1 MTPLRDKPLYLK
13 DTVFTK
19 KGFALSIAA
28 GLVGLPNVGKSTL
41 FNALTKSSVP
51 AENYPFCTI
60 DPHMAITIVP
70 DTRINKL
77 QKWYGSQKTIP
88 ASVQFVDIAG
98 LVKGAAT
105 GQGLGNQFLSHIRE
119 VDLILNVVRCF
130 EDKNIVSDFSV
141 VDPNR
146 DFDIITTELMLR
158 DLDSIEKRKG
168 KLQHSLKAA
177 QNKPTEKKELELEA
191 ALIIDLEKALNAF
204 DFVKVQ
210 ELCKSPYAKNS
221 FLLSGKSF
229 LIIANVAEDEIA
241 DNAYQQNKNY
251 QALVKRFG
259 VESVIPVSARLEFE
273 LSVLPEAEREEMANM
288 MGVTQSGLQAIIEK
302 TYAHLG
308 LITFFTCGPKEIHA
322 WPINKGI
329 NVRKAAGEIHSDLER
344 GFICAEVFNTK
355 DLFELGSEA
364 KVKESGKMRT
374 EGQDY
379 IVQDGDILNIKFNV

>member
-1 MTPLRDKPLYLK
+1 M
-13 DTVFTK
+13 
-19 KGFALSIAA
+19 
-28 GLVGLPNVGKSTL
+28 
-41 FNALTKSSVP
+41 P

-60 DPHMAITIVP
+60 DPHVAITSVP
-70 DTRINKL
+70 DTRITKL

-146 DFDIITTELMLR
+146 DFDIITTELMLK

-191 ALIIDLEKALNAF
+191 ALIIELEKALNAF

-229 LIIANVAEDEIA
+229 LIIANVAEHEIA
-241 DNAYQQNKNY
+241 DFAYQQNPNY

-259 VESVIPVSARLEFE
+259 AEAVIPVSARLEFE
-273 LSVLPEAEREEMANM
+273 LSVLPEAEREEMASM
-288 MGVTQSGLQAIIEK
+288 MGVTQSGLSTIIEK

>member
-1 MTPLRDKPLYLK
+1 M
-13 DTVFTK
+13 
-19 KGFALSIAA
+19 
-28 GLVGLPNVGKSTL
+28 
-41 FNALTKSSVP
+41 P

-60 DPHMAITIVP
+60 DPHVAITSVP
-70 DTRINKL
+70 DTRIPKL

-146 DFDIITTELMLR
+146 DFDIITTELMLK

-191 ALIIDLEKALNAF
+191 ALIIELEKALNAF

-229 LIIANVAEDEIA
+229 LIIANVAEHEIA
-241 DNAYQQNKNY
+241 DIAYEQNPNY

-259 VESVIPVSARLEFE
+259 AEAVIPVSARL
-273 LSVLPEAEREEMANM
+273 R
-288 MGVTQSGLQAIIEK
+288 I
-302 TYAHLG
+302 
-308 LITFFTCGPKEIHA
+308 
-322 WPINKGI
+322 
-329 NVRKAAGEIHSDLER
+329 
-344 GFICAEVFNTK
+344 
-355 DLFELGSEA
+355 
-364 KVKESGKMRT
+364 
-374 EGQDY
+374 
-379 IVQDGDILNIKFNV
+379 